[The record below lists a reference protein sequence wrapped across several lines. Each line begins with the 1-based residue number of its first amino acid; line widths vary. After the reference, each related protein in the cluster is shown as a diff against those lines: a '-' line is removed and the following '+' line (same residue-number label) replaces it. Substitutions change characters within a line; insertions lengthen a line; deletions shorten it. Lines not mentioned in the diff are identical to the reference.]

1 MKSVSTTVEG
11 CAIHYFEQQGEGD
24 PLLFFHAT
32 GFHAGVWRKIAT
44 AFPNR
49 PLYLVD
55 MPGHGQTAA
64 PDLPFRWDHA
74 GELMAAFVTHLD
86 LTNITGIGHSMG
98 GHVMLLAAAA
108 QPERFRQLILLDPV
122 VLPLKVIPFMNAF
135 DTSALARRRND
146 WASSDAFFE
155 AYKDRPPF
163 DTWDRDVLRDYADG
177 ALKPADAGEGHVLAC
192 DPELE
197 ASVYQN
203 HGADHLHQC
212 FSDVACPVHIIR
224 AKSLGPGDKPTDFRL
239 SPTAPTLV
247 NKLSLATDEQRE
259 DYTHFFPMEH
269 PDWVAERIRDHLR

>member
-1 MKSVSTTVEG
+1 MESVFRTVAG
-11 CAIHYFEQQGEGD
+11 QALHYLEQQGEGD

-32 GFHAGVWRKIAT
+32 GFHAGVWRKIA
-44 AFPNR
+44 AQFPGR

-55 MPGHGQTAA
+55 MPGHGCSDA
-64 PDLPFRWDHA
+64 PALPFRWDRA
-74 GELMAAFVTHLD
+74 GELMAAFVAELG
-86 LTNITGIGHSMG
+86 LKRVTGIGHSMG
-98 GHVMLLAAAA
+98 GHVLLLVAAQ

-135 DTSALARRRND
+135 DTSALSRRRND
-146 WASSDAFFE
+146 WASSDAFFD

-163 DTWDRDVLRDYADG
+163 DTWDRDVLRDYADA
-177 ALKPADAGEGHVLAC
+177 ALKPAPDGAGFVLAC
-192 DPELE
+192 DPALE

-269 PDWVAERIRDHLR
+269 PGWVAARISEHLG